1 MDKPITSLLFLVKTQ
16 KRLHLTCKQTQKDR
30 RKLNLNIL
38 KEGGVYLKS
47 LRVTTMIYLCSF
59 LVEGMYDTF
68 LTLTLPA
75 VVIYRVASKIKT
87 CKNYEMNNRT
97 IYVIIISEVLYG
109 FGVDISISPYRTPN
123 WNVKKK

>member
-1 MDKPITSLLFLVKTQ
+1 
-16 KRLHLTCKQTQKDR
+16 
-30 RKLNLNIL
+30 LNLNIL

-59 LVEGMYDTF
+59 PVEGMYDTF
-68 LTLTLPA
+68 LLLSLPA
-75 VVIYRVASKIKT
+75 VFIYRVASKIKT

-97 IYVIIISEVLYG
+97 ICVSVIIISEVLYG